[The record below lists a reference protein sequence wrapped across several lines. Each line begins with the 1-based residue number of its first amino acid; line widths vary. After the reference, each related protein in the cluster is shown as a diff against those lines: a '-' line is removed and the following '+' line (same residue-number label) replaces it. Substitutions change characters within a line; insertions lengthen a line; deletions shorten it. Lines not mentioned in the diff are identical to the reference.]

1 MKPEW
6 RRYAPVGLLVSLLAA
21 VATAVFYFLYREFNL
36 LVQISLA
43 LTILG
48 LAVFA
53 FLDPDRV
60 RISLTGRQARYGSN
74 ALVLTLAFVGILV
87 VINYFVYQNSKR
99 WDLTQD
105 KTFTLSTETL
115 DALKSLPEP
124 VKATGF
130 FSAQVSSTTAKE
142 LLDQYKFNSD
152 GKFTYEF
159 VDPYNNPVAAET
171 AKITRDGTI
180 VLALGA
186 NQELITT
193 VSEQEITNGLVRLMN
208 PERRK
213 IYFLTGHGERSL
225 DQSDQQGLSQIKR
238 SLEGKNYLV
247 ESLNLLASN
256 TIPDDAKVIVVAGP
270 VKPVSA
276 GEVDLLGQWVAKG
289 GSLIIAEEPPVMTQF
304 GTDPD
309 PLADYLAQ
317 TWGILLGND
326 FVIDQSSNQPSVAI
340 GANWGSHAIVQKL
353 TGMVAVMPSAR
364 SISIQKVDGVTQA
377 NLVSTFSQAWG
388 ETDVEALKGQGS
400 VAPDA
405 GVDAIGPL
413 TLAVAAE
420 SLNGTGKVVVF
431 GDVDFVSD
439 GFFTAYANSDLF
451 INSVDWSAGKADLIS
466 LTPKDSTSRTMI
478 APQKLTL
485 NLLLLGLVIVLPG
498 VPLILGIV
506 IWIQRRRR
514 G

>member
-1 MKPEW
+1 
-6 RRYAPVGLLVSLLAA
+6 
-21 VATAVFYFLYREFNL
+21 
-36 LVQISLA
+36 
-43 LTILG
+43 
-48 LAVFA
+48 
-53 FLDPDRV
+53 
-60 RISLTGRQARYGSN
+60 
-74 ALVLTLAFVGILV
+74 
-87 VINYFVYQNSKR
+87 
-99 WDLTQD
+99 
-105 KTFTLSTETL
+105 
-115 DALKSLPEP
+115 
-124 VKATGF
+124 
-130 FSAQVSSTTAKE
+130 
-142 LLDQYKFNSD
+142 
-152 GKFTYEF
+152 
-159 VDPYNNPVAAET
+159 
-171 AKITRDGTI
+171 
-180 VLALGA
+180 
-186 NQELITT
+186 
-193 VSEQEITNGLVRLMN
+193 
-208 PERRK
+208 
-213 IYFLTGHGERSL
+213 
-225 DQSDQQGLSQIKR
+225 
-238 SLEGKNYLV
+238 
-247 ESLNLLASN
+247 LNLLASN